1 VAYGLHANFNTGQG
15 IMAAYDY
22 DVVSKFFGINSVG
35 DYGLAN
41 MMVGGAKSVAEFAG
55 GAIVGIGEGA
65 WGTVKGLGT
74 FAWGLVSNSPIEN
87 GRKAWATVQSVGSAV
102 YNYDKTWSA
111 ITTSVSQGWTE
122 FVNADAYG
130 KGKTVGH
137 VAEAVAEIFVPAS
150 KVANFAKGSEWAAG
164 AINFMDKTDNFYIF
178 SSKAKTLEGFTD
190 VVGHGT
196 ATTMEVMHNGSKV
209 QVTHRTMAR
218 LLEQQGVKAGDKI
231 RLLSCSTGEISNG
244 FAQGLAHKLG
254 VEVLAPTKILWA
266 NEFGQLTVAGAKGTG
281 RSIRINYNDLGKWK
295 SFYSNQKP

>member
-41 MMVGGAKSVAEFAG
+41 MMIGGAKSVAEFAG

-87 GRKAWATVQSVGSAV
+87 GRKAWATVKSVGSAV

-111 ITTSVSQGWTE
+111 ITTSVSKGWTE

-137 VAEAVAEIFVPAS
+137 VLEGIGETFVGGAVVNKLRKVSQAS
-150 KVANFAKGSEWAAG
+150 LPVIAVVE
-164 AINFMDKTDNFYIF
+164 
-178 SSKAKTLEGFTD
+178 SKAPKVLFRGGNKFELSAADIKSSADKLNPNITSGKKGLSVNTNHLDPNVQKYGGAFEIDLKTVPKELEFRLTK
-190 VVGHGT
+190 GT
-196 ATTMEVMHNGSKV
+196 HY
-209 QVTHRTMAR
+209 
-218 LLEQQGVKAGDKI
+218 
-231 RLLSCSTGEISNG
+231 EIVPPKG
-244 FAQGLAHKLG
+244 ITIDQFQGLLDQIQVK
-254 VEVLAPTKILWA
+254 
-266 NEFGQLTVAGAKGTG
+266 
-281 RSIRINYNDLGKWK
+281 NYNTWPKK
-295 SFYSNQKP
+295 